1 MKRLMKRLN
10 RRDLLA
16 IAGGAAAL
24 STLSP
29 AAAFADTGTGSVVGV
44 QGQCIVERSGAQA
57 ALKLGDKVAVSDT
70 IAVPVD
76 GKLKLRMADGSV
88 ISLAAGTRLT
98 LAVYQTD
105 AGGQRQTVDLSLA
118 QGLIRAVVAPVNHP
132 STFEVSTAVGTAGV
146 RSTDWF
152 IEAKP
157 GSAQVGV
164 LSGSVVLDSSA
175 THRSVT
181 IPARWGARLEAGRDP
196 VDARVWAPQEF
207 QAVIARTDVP

>member
-1 MKRLMKRLN
+1 MK

-16 IAGGAAAL
+16 AVGGAAAL
-24 STLSP
+24 TAISP
-29 AAAFADTGTGSVVGV
+29 TAGFSAAATGNVVGL
-44 QGQCIVERSGAQA
+44 QGQCLVERGGRQNP
-57 ALKLGDKVAVSDT
+57 LKLGDPVNVTDT
-70 IAVPVD
+70 VDVPLD
-76 GKLKLRMADGSV
+76 GKLKLRMSDGSV
-88 ISLAAGTRLT
+88 ISLAAGSKLT
-98 LAVYQTD
+98 LASYQTD
-105 AGGQRQTVDLSLA
+105 AAGKRQSAELTLA
-118 QGLIRAVVAPVNHP
+118 QGLLRAVVAPVDHP

-164 LSGSVVLDSSA
+164 LSGSVVLTSTA
-175 THRSVT
+175 TRHSVT